1 MSLFADGELLAA
13 SAILPGWRPGR
24 RTREARAGEI
34 ECKIIPEHHR
44 DRPKNR
50 SKFSVARRA
59 FGLPRRPTTRFRQ
72 NAWESGAQNWVPKYA
87 WVAGTLS
94 PGSLIG
100 PFLACSRKGMRFRE
114 GKPLRWWIESD
125 ENSGSLRKPVTSAG
139 GFRFYRVTDNKSK
152 QDRTTASSVRSG
164 VHQHRRR
171 SGNFDVLGSQAGARL
186 QESKSNV
193 SHDSACRSTKAPSG
207 DSRHEGGS
215 HGTGVC
221 AGGFAPGNLLPQPF
235 AMADEAG
242 HRPGITVTN
251 TVPEFTLTL
260 PDRYFQLKS
269 TGNAL
274 CNFGTKD
281 RTAGALVGVYP
292 LGHTIEPGIVG
303 APQVQDPD
311 SRQIPATWKTFS
323 INVTAWHPA
332 PRNGTRS
339 AALSAQIPLKQQAVS
354 ILVLV
359 PVEKEAFAEGLLQDF
374 LTGLDGPSNWRVERP
389 LTATE
394 RAMRLALGLGLM
406 VVLLAGPP
414 LGLRAWQRHVARQ
427 MESNSTTALRLRN
440 FAATMATP
448 ALANPRYWLRVFAV
462 VGAVIA
468 AVLAYLSLA
477 AADVS
482 LIFNRT
488 LVESFKAVS
497 LLVEFGCLL
506 VLLLTLGFWIS
517 SFRRRGR
524 VLLDFGPDRMRALFL
539 AVGIL
544 CFVAAITCGAAAVV
558 NSGVPWSMALLAPLQ
573 LVIAVQFLVRVT
585 GRVQIT
591 EYGIWENWSL
601 LRWERIGCYRWV
613 GDSTLLAVKGE
624 GPVSLKLPVPPEH
637 LRAVEQILARH
648 GLIETGA

>member
-1 MSLFADGELLAA
+1 MSHTIRLAA
-13 SAILPGWRPGR
+13 AQKRPAAIPA
-24 RTREARAGEI
+24 ARA
-34 ECKIIPEHHR
+34 
-44 DRPKNR
+44 
-50 SKFSVARRA
+50 AA
-59 FGLPRRPTTRFRQ
+59 
-72 NAWESGAQNWVPKYA
+72 
-87 WVAGTLS
+87 
-94 PGSLIG
+94 
-100 PFLACSRKGMRFRE
+100 
-114 GKPLRWWIESD
+114 
-125 ENSGSLRKPVTSAG
+125 
-139 GFRFYRVTDNKSK
+139 
-152 QDRTTASSVRSG
+152 TALV
-164 VHQHRRR
+164 
-171 SGNFDVLGSQAGARL
+171 FALTVL
-186 QESKSNV
+186 
-193 SHDSACRSTKAPSG
+193 
-207 DSRHEGGS
+207 
-215 HGTGVC
+215 
-221 AGGFAPGNLLPQPF
+221 APGNLLPQPF

-242 HRPGITVTN
+242 RRPGITVTN

-260 PDRYFQLKS
+260 PDRYVQLKS

-311 SRQIPATWKTFS
+311 SRQIPATWKTFP

-332 PRNGTRS
+332 PKNGTRS
-339 AALSAQIPLKQQAVS
+339 AALWAQIPLKQQAVS

-374 LTGLDGPSNWRVERP
+374 LTGLDGPSNWRGERP

-406 VVLLAGPP
+406 LVLLAGPP
-414 LGLRAWQRHVARQ
+414 LGLRAWQRHVTRQ

-462 VGAVIA
+462 VGVLIA
-468 AVLAYLSLA
+468 AVLAYLSLV

-488 LVESFKAVS
+488 LGESFKAVF
-497 LLVEFGCLL
+497 LLVEFVCLL
-506 VLLLTLGFWIS
+506 VLLLTLAIWIS

-558 NSGVPWSMALLAPLQ
+558 NSSVPWSMVLLAPLQ

-591 EYGIWENWSL
+591 ENGIWQNWSL
-601 LRWERIGCYRWV
+601 LRWELIGSYRWV
-613 GDSTLLAVKGE
+613 DDSTLLAVKGE

-648 GLIETGA
+648 DLVETGV